1 MEFHQRE
8 YFVSRILRGHAKLKI
23 RNDLVLFVR
32 ATTIEENHDAQE
44 YYQEIYEM
52 AFLQGIMTEEEIL
65 EMMLEQGIWTDQYES
80 DIKKVE
86 KKIEDLKVD
95 LYNQSFNTKA
105 QRKTRASIRR
115 AESVLIK
122 LLSRKHSYDAMSC
135 HGVANYARYCW
146 LIENCTYKDEK
157 KYDFADISVSALL
170 SIYQD
175 HGLSDK
181 EIRGLAKTDPWR
193 STWASFKKSGGTLFE
208 TSATCYTTEQKNLIL
223 WSSMYDS
230 ISESPDAPSDEII
243 LDDDM
248 LDGWLIIQRK
258 ERELRTKQK
267 AAEDIIGNEK
277 IANSDEVYIV
287 AKSEEDADKINELN
301 DPQAKAIKTAR
312 QQALLSE
319 ERTKQEHLP
328 DVAMDLQMKR
338 NRAAM
343 EAAKTRR

>member
-32 ATTIEENHDAQE
+32 APTIEENHDAQE

-52 AFLQGIMTEEEIL
+52 AFLQEIMTEEEIL

-95 LYNQSFNTKA
+95 LYNQSFNIKA

-175 HGLSDK
+175 
-181 EIRGLAKTDPWR
+181 
-193 STWASFKKSGGTLFE
+193 
-208 TSATCYTTEQKNLIL
+208 
-223 WSSMYDS
+223 
-230 ISESPDAPSDEII
+230 
-243 LDDDM
+243 
-248 LDGWLIIQRK
+248 
-258 ERELRTKQK
+258 
-267 AAEDIIGNEK
+267 
-277 IANSDEVYIV
+277 
-287 AKSEEDADKINELN
+287 
-301 DPQAKAIKTAR
+301 
-312 QQALLSE
+312 
-319 ERTKQEHLP
+319 
-328 DVAMDLQMKR
+328 
-338 NRAAM
+338 
-343 EAAKTRR
+343 